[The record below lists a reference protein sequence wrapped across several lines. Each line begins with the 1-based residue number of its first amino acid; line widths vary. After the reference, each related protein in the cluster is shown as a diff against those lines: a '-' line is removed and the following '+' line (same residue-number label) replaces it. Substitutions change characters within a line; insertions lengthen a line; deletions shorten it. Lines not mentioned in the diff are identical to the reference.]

1 MNKIRELRL
10 SLNLTQSDLAEKLGI
25 NQSAVG
31 KYERGELE
39 PSISTLRLLS
49 KIFECSID
57 YIVCNSDDFG
67 VISISNDGAQLS
79 SEEAQLLHDFRALSP
94 DLKNMLLATVATWK
108 GTTANKDSSN
118 RRA

>member
-67 VISISNDGAQLS
+67 VISISNDCAQLA
-79 SEEAQLLHDFRALSP
+79 SEEVQLLHDFRSLSP

-108 GTTANKDSSN
+108 GTTANNSN

>member
-67 VISISNDGAQLS
+67 VVSIAGPVLTA
-79 SEEAQLLHDFRALSP
+79 EEKSLIETFRKLNTKNRLHVIAYADVRLE
-94 DLKNMLLATVATWK
+94 DQEK
-108 GTTANKDSSN
+108 GSLHA
-118 RRA
+118 